1 MAIKINFDMAHNP
14 ESPTIL
20 LSKKNGDILGQLE
33 PKSLD
38 VKDNMKVASEISFN
52 IYKYIDNQ
60 KCHLWDE
67 ITDFKL
73 IYCVEWDRW
82 FEIKV
87 DVDESIETIKT
98 IFATCLGRS
107 ELSQIKLYDIEINTE
122 NDIAREDYVTPT
134 ILYNPNSPEASLL
147 HRITEKAPHYN
158 IIHVDD
164 TIAKMQRTFTFS
176 DVSIADAF
184 DTIGT
189 ELQCL
194 FDLSCSRDEN
204 GNIQRNI
211 AVYDLLSVCNE
222 CGYRGEFIDNCPE
235 CGSELVNYGYGK
247 DTTIFVTAD
256 MLASDIQSSLNTDAI
271 KNCFKLVAG
280 DDLMTATI
288 KNCNPNGTDYIWHF
302 SEQSKHDM
310 SDELVGKINE
320 YDKRYLYYQNEYQA
334 ELDSHFLESYNALVD
349 KYLVYDKEIEKIQ
362 NPIIGFSNLI
372 NAYYN
377 TVDFQLYLQNS
388 LMPNTELDDTDASQQ
403 ISQLTAENLS
413 PIAVTSYENASK
425 STVDNAVLAM
435 VKVLVDSRY
444 KTKILSSEYTK
455 ETEYGVWQGKFSV
468 VNNSDEEDYAES
480 EIVSLTINNDYETYV
495 KQKVE
500 KALNKADADNVGI
513 VGLFE
518 KPLEEFAQELKK
530 YALNPLKGFYD
541 NCQTCID
548 VLIEQGVADKP
559 TWSGKDPNLYDDLY
573 LVYLDKL
580 SALQTE
586 ITIRENELSLITG
599 STDETGEVVFKG
611 LQNQILESRNKIQD
625 ELNFEKFVGTE
636 LWLEFS
642 SFRREDKYSNEN
654 FISDGLTN
662 AEIIKKALEFIEMAQ
677 VELYKSSELQYS
689 IAATLNNLLVIP
701 RFKPLVNNFE
711 VGNWIRVMVDDK
723 LYRLRLVGY
732 TLTYDDMNSLSVE
745 FSDIT
750 RANSSIK
757 SIKDIL
763 QQSASMASSYSA
775 VKRQA
780 QQGDKSNSIV
790 ENWLSAGFS
799 ATTNKIVGGAD
810 NQVQTWDNHGMLFRR
825 YDDALNDYEPTQ
837 LKIINSTIAITDDN
851 WLTTK
856 TAIGNFYY
864 SDPKTGEIHNAYGV
878 NGETIVGKLLIGESL
893 GIYNSTGSLTFDEHG
908 FVVSNNVNTITINPN
923 DESVF
928 NIKNQMGN
936 VLSFDDD
943 GNLVIVGNITARS
956 LVLLDGVTVNSG
968 SIAGLSEVA
977 ISGSY
982 ADLVGV
988 PTFATVAT
996 TGKYS
1001 DLLEIPTFATVA
1013 TTGSYNDLKD
1023 KPTDIDISEDLKDFQ
1038 IALDSRVPITRTV
1051 NNKALDTDIV
1061 LNYSDVGADASGT
1074 AKQLINDLFN
1084 SLDEAVTELEQE
1096 V

>member
-1 MAIKINFDMAHNP
+1 
-14 ESPTIL
+14 
-20 LSKKNGDILGQLE
+20 
-33 PKSLD
+33 
-38 VKDNMKVASEISFN
+38 
-52 IYKYIDNQ
+52 
-60 KCHLWDE
+60 
-67 ITDFKL
+67 
-73 IYCVEWDRW
+73 
-82 FEIKV
+82 
-87 DVDESIETIKT
+87 
-98 IFATCLGRS
+98 
-107 ELSQIKLYDIEINTE
+107 
-122 NDIAREDYVTPT
+122 
-134 ILYNPNSPEASLL
+134 
-147 HRITEKAPHYN
+147 
-158 IIHVDD
+158 
-164 TIAKMQRTFTFS
+164 
-176 DVSIADAF
+176 
-184 DTIGT
+184 
-189 ELQCL
+189 
-194 FDLSCSRDEN
+194 
-204 GNIQRNI
+204 
-211 AVYDLLSVCNE
+211 
-222 CGYRGEFIDNCPE
+222 
-235 CGSELVNYGYGK
+235 
-247 DTTIFVTAD
+247 
-256 MLASDIQSSLNTDAI
+256 
-271 KNCFKLVAG
+271 
-280 DDLMTATI
+280 
-288 KNCNPNGTDYIWHF
+288 
-302 SEQSKHDM
+302 
-310 SDELVGKINE
+310 
-320 YDKRYLYYQNEYQA
+320 
-334 ELDSHFLESYNALVD
+334 
-349 KYLVYDKEIEKIQ
+349 
-362 NPIIGFSNLI
+362 
-372 NAYYN
+372 
-377 TVDFQLYLQNS
+377 
-388 LMPNTELDDTDASQQ
+388 
-403 ISQLTAENLS
+403 
-413 PIAVTSYENASK
+413 
-425 STVDNAVLAM
+425 
-435 VKVLVDSRY
+435 
-444 KTKILSSEYTK
+444 
-455 ETEYGVWQGKFSV
+455 
-468 VNNSDEEDYAES
+468 
-480 EIVSLTINNDYETYV
+480 
-495 KQKVE
+495 
-500 KALNKADADNVGI
+500 
-513 VGLFE
+513 
-518 KPLEEFAQELKK
+518 
-530 YALNPLKGFYD
+530 
-541 NCQTCID
+541 
-548 VLIEQGVADKP
+548 
-559 TWSGKDPNLYDDLY
+559 
-573 LVYLDKL
+573 
-580 SALQTE
+580 
-586 ITIRENELSLITG
+586 
-599 STDETGEVVFKG
+599 
-611 LQNQILESRNKIQD
+611 
-625 ELNFEKFVGTE
+625 
-636 LWLEFS
+636 
-642 SFRREDKYSNEN
+642 
-654 FISDGLTN
+654 
-662 AEIIKKALEFIEMAQ
+662 
-677 VELYKSSELQYS
+677 
-689 IAATLNNLLVIP
+689 
-701 RFKPLVNNFE
+701 
-711 VGNWIRVMVDDK
+711 VDDK